1 MTNMKYR
8 IIKYAEKDYTK
19 LEVVFKYQ
27 IEREVVHEEHT
38 VTEKRFLRKPKVT
51 VVPEVKYWTPYET
64 PPSWCGTAISLP
76 KFDTLEEA
84 KAWIEFETLEFK
96 LPEEEIIS
104 CE

>member
-1 MTNMKYR
+1 MKYR
-8 IIKYAEKDYTK
+8 ILKYAEKDYTK

-38 VTEKRFLRKPKVT
+38 VTKKRFLRKPKVT
-51 VVPEVKYWTPYET
+51 VIPEVRYWTLYKTSPN
-64 PPSWCGTAISLP
+64 CFGTGLLLP

-96 LPEEEIIS
+96 LPEEIIS